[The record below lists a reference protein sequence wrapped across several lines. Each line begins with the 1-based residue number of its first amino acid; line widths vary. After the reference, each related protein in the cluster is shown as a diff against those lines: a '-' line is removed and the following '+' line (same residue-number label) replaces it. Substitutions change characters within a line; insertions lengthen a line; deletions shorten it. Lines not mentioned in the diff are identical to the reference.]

1 MPETEH
7 HIRKKTE
14 VSKNTAGATTMIF
27 KWEILRNRK
36 YFNLN
41 KFTELVTNVRKVIE
55 LSEIDIRDYEG
66 NEPMTINHNQI
77 WFNGNMNNFEHH
89 ETFSIR
95 RIPKLNCVTEYGQCD
110 TGNKPYT
117 VVVAATLLLF
127 KNYFKDQVS
136 IEPKTVSPE
145 WEKGYDLASQIIE
158 LGPLEE
164 LLQ

>member
-1 MPETEH
+1 MPEAKH
-7 HIRKKTE
+7 HFRTKTKT
-14 VSKNTAGATTMIF
+14 SKNNAGAKPMIF
-27 KWEILRNRK
+27 KWEIHRNRK

-41 KFTELVTNVRKVIE
+41 KFTELVANVREVIQ
-55 LSEIDIRDYEG
+55 LSGVDIRDWEG

-77 WFNGNMNNFEHH
+77 WFNGNQSKFEHH

-136 IEPKTVSPE
+136 IEPKTVRPE
-145 WEKGYDLASQIIE
+145 WGDGYDLASQIIE